1 MANDYYNIYSGAL
14 RVFNSFDAECNI
26 ASVDFT
32 YIFDA
37 PEYKE
42 LISKYHIDEVAGNG
56 SELDK
61 ALNLMKWCS
70 ENVLHNGGTK
80 DVEFV
85 PKTSVDILDY
95 AFKKGKEFGV
105 YCRLQSI
112 VFTECCLAL
121 GIKSRILHCLPF
133 SPNDFD
139 SHVVSIVWIEN
150 LKKWIMLDAGNG
162 RYFMDSDN
170 NILSPM
176 EIRTKMAL
184 NEEIKCTEDDD
195 NYKLYMAK
203 NLFYFKSL
211 QINTYGSDLLDN
223 QNDIYC
229 IPTGFD
235 VLDREV
241 AYCEYAI
248 KNSPTEFVDDW
259 KKALAEYKGRTS
271 FIGMT
276 AEKFFA

>member
-14 RVFNSFDAECNI
+14 RVFNTFDTECND

-32 YIFDA
+32 YAFDA
-37 PEYKE
+37 PEYKN
-42 LISKYHIDEVAGNG
+42 LINNYHIDEVAGNG

-61 ALNLMKWCS
+61 ALNLMKWCA
-70 ENVLHNGGTK
+70 ENVLHNGGAK

-139 SHVVSIVWIEN
+139 SHVVSIVWIGN
-150 LKKWIMLDAGNG
+150 LNKWIMLDAGNG

-184 NEEIKCTEDDD
+184 NEEIKCNEDDD

-223 QNDIYC
+223 QNEIYC

-276 AEKFFA
+276 ADNFFA

>member
-1 MANDYYNIYSGAL
+1 MASDYYNIYSGAL
-14 RVFNSFDAECNI
+14 RAFNNFDAKCNN
-26 ASVDFT
+26 ASADFT

-37 PEYKE
+37 PEYKK

-61 ALNLMKWCS
+61 ALNLMKWCA

-150 LKKWIMLDAGNG
+150 LKKWIMLDSGNG

-170 NILSPM
+170 NILSPI

-184 NEEIKCTEDDD
+184 NEEIKCNEDDE

-223 QNDIYC
+223 QNEIYC

-276 AEKFFA
+276 ADNFFA